1 MHITD
6 DASAAHWLSAVG
18 YYRLSG
24 YWYPF
29 RELDITGQSRRLST
43 FVEGTTFTEIVGLYE
58 FDRHLKTQVQSGL
71 ERIEVAL
78 RSQIGH
84 RLGH

>member
-1 MHITD
+1 M
-6 DASAAHWLSAVG
+6 
-18 YYRLSG
+18 SG

-58 FDRHLKTQVQSGL
+58 FDRHLKTPVQSGL